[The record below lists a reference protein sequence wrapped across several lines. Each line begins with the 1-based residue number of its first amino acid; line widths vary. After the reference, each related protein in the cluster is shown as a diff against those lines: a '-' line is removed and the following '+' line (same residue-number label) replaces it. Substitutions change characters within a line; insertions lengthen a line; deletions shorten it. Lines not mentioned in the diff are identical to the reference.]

1 MQIHYRLFL
10 ALLFTVYSMAS
21 SANDKLSIPYEVRAE
36 FRASGCEIVSV
47 NEAARTDLGRQKI
60 YVAVCS
66 GVDTYLMAVKCR
78 RTSCQ
83 TLR

>member
-1 MQIHYRLFL
+1 MQIRYSLFSTLLL
-10 ALLFTVYSMAS
+10 AVFSMSSLAKDELLV
-21 SANDKLSIPYEVRAE
+21 PYEVRAE
-36 FRASGCEIVSV
+36 FRASGCEIVTV

-66 GVDTYLMAVKCR
+66 GVDRYLMAVKCR
-78 RTSCQ
+78 RTTCQ